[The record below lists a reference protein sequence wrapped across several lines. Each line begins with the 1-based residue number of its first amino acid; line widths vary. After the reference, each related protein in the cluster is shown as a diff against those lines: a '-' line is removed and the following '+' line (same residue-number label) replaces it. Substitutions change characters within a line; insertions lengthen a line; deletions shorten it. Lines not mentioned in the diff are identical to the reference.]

1 MTKCLGLYV
10 QHLFC
15 NTVKGMNLLTF
26 KVMQKKKK
34 KWKDDYC
41 FGATGIY
48 HGKQIEIIK

>member
-26 KVMQKKKK
+26 QGNAKKKN
-34 KWKDDYC
+34 
-41 FGATGIY
+41 
-48 HGKQIEIIK
+48 GKMTTVLEQQVFIMVNKFKL